1 MKMKKFKLK
10 AAIFDLDGT
19 LLDSMMV
26 WRSLTEA
33 YLKGK
38 GIEPEKDLS
47 FKLLGKSSEFQS
59 NYVYEKYGIKT
70 TPDQVYQ
77 ETIPYI
83 KNYYAEIAEPKPG
96 ILEFLDLL
104 KSKNIPCAI
113 ATATPLQLM
122 ESALDKFGFKKY
134 FKVVIT
140 TYDIG
145 VGKHKPDIYE
155 TAVNRLNADKATT
168 VIFEDALY
176 AVKTLKKHNFNCC
189 VIADKITEPDPEPIK
204 TISDMY
210 IENWF
215 EAPDLFEF

>member
-140 TYDIG
+140 
-145 VGKHKPDIYE
+145 H
-155 TAVNRLNADKATT
+155 
-168 VIFEDALY
+168 
-176 AVKTLKKHNFNCC
+176 
-189 VIADKITEPDPEPIK
+189 
-204 TISDMY
+204 TISV
-210 IENWF
+210 
-215 EAPDLFEF
+215 

>member
-96 ILEFLDLL
+96 IFEFLDLL
-104 KSKNIPCAI
+104 KSNNIPCAI

-140 TYDIG
+140 TYDVG

-155 TAVNRLNADKATT
+155 TAVSRLNADKAAT

-189 VIADKITEPDPEPIK
+189 VIADNISEPDPEPIK
-204 TISDMY
+204 AVSDMY

-215 EAPDLFEF
+215 EAPVLFEF

>member
-1 MKMKKFKLK
+1 MKMKKIKLK

-38 GIEPEKDLS
+38 GIEPEKGLS

-83 KNYYAEIAEPKPG
+83 KNYYAEIAEPSREY
-96 ILEFLDLL
+96 LSFL
-104 KSKNIPCAI
+104 
-113 ATATPLQLM
+113 
-122 ESALDKFGFKKY
+122 
-134 FKVVIT
+134 
-140 TYDIG
+140 
-145 VGKHKPDIYE
+145 IY
-155 TAVNRLNADKATT
+155 
-168 VIFEDALY
+168 
-176 AVKTLKKHNFNCC
+176 
-189 VIADKITEPDPEPIK
+189 
-204 TISDMY
+204 
-210 IENWF
+210 
-215 EAPDLFEF
+215 